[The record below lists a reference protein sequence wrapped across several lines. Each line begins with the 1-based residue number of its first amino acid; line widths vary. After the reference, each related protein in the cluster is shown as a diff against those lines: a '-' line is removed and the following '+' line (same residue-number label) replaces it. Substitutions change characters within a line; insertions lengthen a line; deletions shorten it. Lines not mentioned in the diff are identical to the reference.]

1 MTLAKEIDEWGATK
15 LLTPEIVRAA
25 LGLVKK
31 GKVYSL
37 GQMLEPG
44 MPQLPRPVVKERAAR
59 LREFERIM
67 SESEDRGERR
77 AAAAGIGALLAGAE
91 AALRLVAEPP
101 GAPRT

>member
-1 MTLAKEIDEWGATK
+1 MTRLSPASAAQFETELRQTVEAAARAGSAAAAYTFLHRWSVFVEIK
-15 LLTPEIVRAA
+15 RQP
-25 LGLVKK
+25 
-31 GKVYSL
+31 
-37 GQMLEPG
+37 
-44 MPQLPRPVVKERAAR
+44 ERAAR